1 MLKNLYFAILFI
13 IAFIL
18 PDSSF
23 SQTSAE
29 IFDFSSV
36 KNTVEKTNLKLELKD
51 KVLSRTDLKI
61 TNSIDEI
68 ERKLDEDEEPKS
80 PVVGAVLSGILPG
93 VGEFYAKNYIKAGAF
108 FAAEAALWV
117 TYTIFQNKGDDQT
130 AFYQDYANKNWD
142 VRKYARWL
150 KREPFTGNEVINPD
164 EQNLNILRSQLN
176 LCEEK
181 NFSHTLPNYGEQ
193 QYYEVIGKYQNFIVG
208 WSEANFDAITKANY
222 GTTKLGQVDYYMS
235 ERENANTW
243 YSRGNLMITVVILNH
258 ILSAADAVWSVITY
272 NKKLQ
277 LRTNMSV
284 KYHYDFAGS
293 KDYKLVPY
301 ANLTLNF

>member
-1 MLKNLYFAILFI
+1 MFKKLKFVLLFF
-13 IAFIL
+13 IAVLFSNISL
-18 PDSSF
+18 
-23 SQTSAE
+23 SQTA
-29 IFDFSSV
+29 IDDFDFSSTK
-36 KNTVEKTNLKLELKD
+36 KNIENPNIKLDLKD
-51 KVLSRTDLKI
+51 KVLSDADDKI
-61 TNSIDEI
+61 PNSINDI
-68 ERKLDEDEEPKS
+68 ERKLDEEEEPKN
-80 PVVGAVLSGILPG
+80 PVVGALLSAVLPG
-93 VGEFYAKNYIKAGAF
+93 LGEFYGKNYIKAGAF
-108 FAAEAALWV
+108 LAVEAALWV

-130 AFYQDYANKNWD
+130 SYYQDYANQNWD

-150 KREPFTGNEVINPD
+150 KREPFSGNEVINPD
-164 EQNLNILRSQLN
+164 EQNLNILRNQLN

-193 QYYEVIGKYQNFIVG
+193 QYYEVIGKYQNFVVG
-208 WSEANFDAITKANY
+208 WSEANYDAITKANY
-222 GTTKLGQVDYYMS
+222 GTTKLGQVDFYMS

-243 YSRGNLMITVVILNH
+243 YSRGSLMITVVILNH

-277 LRTNMSV
+277 LKTNMSV

-293 KDYKLVPY
+293 NDYKLVPY

>member
-1 MLKNLYFAILFI
+1 MHKNLYFAIIFI
-13 IAFIL
+13 IAPL
-18 PDSSF
+18 LTELSF
-23 SQTSAE
+23 SQTFDEKS
-29 IFDFSSV
+29 DFSFD
-36 KNTVEKTNLKLELKD
+36 KNIVEKTNIKLELRD
-51 KVLSRTDLKI
+51 KVLSDIDIKVP
-61 TNSIDEI
+61 NSINEI
-68 ERKLDEDEEPKS
+68 ERKLDEEEEPKN
-80 PVVGAVLSGILPG
+80 PVVGATLSAILPG
-93 VGEFYAKNYIKAGAF
+93 LGEFYAKNYVKAGAF
-108 FAAEAALWV
+108 IVAEAALWV

-130 AFYQDYANKNWD
+130 TFYQDYANKNWD

-164 EQNLNILRSQLN
+164 EQNLNILRTQLN

-243 YSRGNLMITVVILNH
+243 YNRGNLMITVVILNH

-293 KDYKLVPY
+293 KEYRLVPY